1 MEGVTWSSSPNIP
14 VGDTGPTADIDWPLA
29 ESYFGGILHNHQG
42 ISIGSSKSSGL
53 SFDGIT
59 FGMSAYLDITS
70 ELQVGGTCDIQGN
83 TFDRASFRDYAEAVS
98 NTYNYDVGTPMAAVI
113 IDWTYGNVQ
122 QVSVTGGGAGV
133 AGIFPILNAPATGD
147 CQTIQL
153 HIQNGGLLDYS
164 GTDLVYNGKWA
175 GGTQPALS
183 TDDKIDIISIMTID
197 NGETNYCFLNGEG
210 MTS

>member
-1 MEGVTWSSSPNIP
+1 
-14 VGDTGPTADIDWPLA
+14 
-29 ESYFGGILHNHQG
+29 
-42 ISIGSSKSSGL
+42 
-53 SFDGIT
+53 
-59 FGMSAYLDITS
+59 MS
-70 ELQVGGTCDIQGN
+70 
-83 TFDRASFRDYAEAVS
+83 
-98 NTYNYDVGTPMAAVI
+98 AVI
-113 IDWTYGNVQ
+113 IDWTYCNVL